1 MGAKLTINNI
11 FLVIDY
17 IQQHTIDW
25 LRCDWR
31 ACRGRETRESLG
43 GIATSLKAGPHWF
56 HFMPRVC
63 LEWVI
68 HPSVHDM
75 PQIER
80 YHIINFFWRK
90 RWYDVQRQ
98 TKTEMFEDQSNMWQ
112 GPFRSHIWAQ
122 RTPYV
127 YYTYI
132 EEGYLKYHPRFVQ
145 IFSPGLLKIGSY
157 KLCYEW

>member
-17 IQQHTIDW
+17 IQQHNW
-25 LRCDWR
+25 LTEMWL
-31 ACRGRETRESLG
+31 ACLQGQGGEQGKVLG

-80 YHIINFFWRK
+80 YHIINFFEGRDDMTYNVKLKQKCSRINQTCDKAPFGAIFEHNARLMYTTRTVCPIYMRK
-90 RWYDVQRQ
+90 LQFLR
-98 TKTEMFEDQSNMWQ
+98 TKNNFFKPN
-112 GPFRSHIWAQ
+112 
-122 RTPYV
+122 
-127 YYTYI
+127 
-132 EEGYLKYHPRFVQ
+132 L
-145 IFSPGLLKIGSY
+145 
-157 KLCYEW
+157 